1 MPSYRKKPSRSE
13 KLRRMAELQAKRID
27 EYRERK
33 DLVNDPYN
41 ILKLLN
47 HVFIDAKHIYNID
60 QRQLMF
66 LFFIYDLEIFSIR
79 YAMSAFGHVGRM
91 DNFMDM
97 VVQPM
102 VDGGHI
108 KQYSP
113 AQDYDLPIISA
124 RNNKHTARFNITV
137 KGRQVVKRY
146 LDKIHG
152 KLPILV
158 DERTHFRMFLEKQ
171 ENIK

>member
-27 EYRERK
+27 EHRERK
-33 DLVNDPYN
+33 DLVHDQYN

-47 HVFIDAKHIYNID
+47 HVFIDAKNSYNID

-66 LFFIYDLEIFSIR
+66 LFFVYDLEIFSIR
-79 YAMSAFGHVGRM
+79 YTMSAFGYTGRF

-102 VDGGHI
+102 VDGGHL

-113 AQDYDLPIISA
+113 AQDYDLPIINA
-124 RNNKHTARFNITV
+124 RNNKQTARFNISIA
-137 KGRQVVKRY
+137 GRRVVKRY

-152 KLPILV
+152 RIPIMV
-158 DERTHFRMFLEKQ
+158 DEKTHFRMFLESQ
-171 ENIK
+171 DSL

>member
-27 EYRERK
+27 EHRSRK

-47 HVFIDAKHIYNID
+47 HVFIDAKANYNID

-66 LFFIYDLEIFSIR
+66 LFFVYDLEIFSIR
-79 YAMSAFGHVGRM
+79 YTMSAFGYIGRF

-102 VDGGHI
+102 VEGGHL

-113 AQDYDLPIISA
+113 AQDYDLPIINA
-124 RNNKHTARFNITV
+124 RNNKQTARFNISIA
-137 KGRQVVKRY
+137 GRRVVKRY

-152 KLPILV
+152 KIPIMV
-158 DERTHFRMFLEKQ
+158 DEKTHFRMFLESQ
-171 ENIK
+171 DSL

>member
-27 EYRERK
+27 EHRERK
-33 DLVNDPYN
+33 DLVHDQYN

-47 HVFIDAKHIYNID
+47 HVFIDAKNSYNID

-66 LFFIYDLEIFSIR
+66 LFFVYDLEIFSIR
-79 YAMSAFGHVGRM
+79 YTMCAFGYTGRF

-102 VDGGHI
+102 VDGGHL

-124 RNNKHTARFNITV
+124 RNNKQTARFNISIA
-137 KGRQVVKRY
+137 GRRVVKRY

-152 KLPILV
+152 RIPIMV
-158 DERTHFRMFLEKQ
+158 DEKTHFRMFLESQ
-171 ENIK
+171 DSL